1 MEFSKLNDFSDSR
14 FDESLSFK
22 EILEKY
28 ASHLKWFIA
37 SAIFFGV
44 LGYLYLLKQAPEYAV
59 TSTILINEQEKGT
72 SITDMSDFESLGLF
86 NSSGRRLEN
95 EVQILR
101 SRRLMEKVVD
111 ELNLNISYF
120 LEGNFYDQE
129 FFPNYP
135 VVLNLDVKDEEL
147 NKMSTRFK
155 LAILSNTKFE
165 FFDFKDDSYGVKEFG
180 QEFKAD
186 LGNENRSNPQTF
198 KISRTDFFNDDL
210 IGESIQVKVSSLS
223 GMVSSLNNKMEILP
237 SEEKLSKV
245 LFIAYED
252 KNVDKGKAIVNNL
265 IQQYNA
271 DGIND
276 KNEINLATTE
286 FLDLRIN
293 LLSEELAAIEGTAE
307 QFKTSKGVVDVTAG
321 TDIFLQSSSTNER
334 DLVAANTEKQLV
346 DYMRDEL
353 ANSELG
359 QLLPGNIGL
368 SDASIVRMIAEYN
381 QLILQ
386 RNRVLKSSST
396 LNPIIVGIDSQL
408 KVLRSNLIGSLE
420 NLSSS
425 LAIRIEALNKQSGR
439 ISSRIASVPKN
450 EREFKNI
457 VREQETKNALYLF
470 LLQKRE
476 ESILAAAVNT
486 NKAKVID
493 QAYSTGIP
501 ISPQKTLVLSGFILM
516 GLFIPFLTIYTRDLL
531 DSKIHNEKDLG
542 GLDIPYLGDIPLEKN
557 RKDLYINEKSNT
569 KIAEAFRYLRTN
581 ISFMLDDRK
590 VGTTILFTSSISGE
604 GKTYAAINLARS
616 LVLSN
621 KHVVLVAMDLRAPKI
636 MKYLDIKEKPKL
648 GLTNFIKHQSLRTQD
663 IIVKDIL
670 FDGLDFVHS
679 GDIPPNPV
687 ELLMSDRVEEFFS
700 YLKNTYDYIIVD
712 SAPVGMVTDTL
723 QISSYIDLSIY
734 VIKANFLDKRM
745 LHIPYKMDKE
755 NKLKNMAILLNG
767 TDHDKGAYGYGY
779 GYGHKQEKPWYKTLF
794 DFT

>member
-14 FDESLSFK
+14 FDESLNFK
-22 EILEKY
+22 EIVEKY

-37 SAIFFGV
+37 SAILFGV
-44 LGYLYLLKQAPEYAV
+44 LGYLYVLKQAPEYSV

-72 SITDMSDFESLGLF
+72 SITDMSDFESMGLF

-95 EVQILR
+95 EIQILR

-111 ELNLNISYF
+111 ELNLNVSYF

-129 FFPNYP
+129 FFPSYP
-135 VVLNLDVKDEEL
+135 VLLNLDIKEEEL

-155 LAILSNTKFE
+155 LAILSSTKFE
-165 FFDFKDDSYGVKEFG
+165 FFDFNNDSYGVKEFG

-223 GMVSSLNNKMEILP
+223 STVSSLNNKMEIFP

-271 DGIND
+271 DGISD

-334 DLVAANTEKQLV
+334 DMVAANTEKQLV
-346 DYMRDEL
+346 DYMRDVL

-531 DSKIHNEKDLG
+531 DSKIHNEKDLS
-542 GLDIPYLGDIPLEKN
+542 GLDIPYLGDIPFEKN
-557 RKDLYINEKSNT
+557 RKDLFINEKSNT
-569 KIAEAFRYLRTN
+569 MIAEAFRYLRTN
-581 ISFMLDDRK
+581 ISFMLDDKK
-590 VGTTILFTSSISGE
+590 VGTTILFTSSLSGE

-648 GLTNFIKHQSLRTQD
+648 GLTNFIKHHSLRTQD

-700 YLKNTYDYIIVD
+700 FLKNTYDYIIVD

-745 LHIPYKMDKE
+745 LHIPHKMDRE

-779 GYGHKQEKPWYKTLF
+779 GYGHKEEKPWYKTLF
-794 DFT
+794 DFN